1 MCRDLCGVSI
11 SLTFQPRPLIKLL
24 ARGVQKATKF
34 GEKSTS
40 LGEEQSQEKERER
53 ESERERERERQVRK
67 NEQAELGKGNPRNR
81 TPGKN
86 PRT

>member
-40 LGEEQSQEKERER
+40 LGEEQSQEKERELER
-53 ESERERERERQVRK
+53 ERKRERGEKEREKERERETLR
-67 NEQAELGKGNPRNR
+67 
-81 TPGKN
+81 
-86 PRT
+86 